1 MRLGNV
7 AYKLIYCLRKKG
19 IRVDTRHRII
29 FLPYGEKITDYVQ
42 ICRLS
47 SEFHINVQYI
57 IT

>member
-7 AYKLIYCLRKKG
+7 AYKLIYRLRKKG
-19 IRVDTRHRII
+19 IQVDTRHRII

-42 ICRLS
+42 IRRLL